1 MHPGGV
7 MTAEDL
13 PETVRRFLA
22 QCVSSPDELRIL
34 LTLIDSEGRWWDA
47 DTLAPHT
54 RLSPVNTRRVLDSFA
69 SRNLLDIRI
78 SDAVRYRLRP
88 GTRELQAGV
97 AAVAEAVR
105 RSPGAV
111 WTWAGGFAGAPRLQK
126 SGGDLIGIPVKDS

>member
-1 MHPGGV
+1 
-7 MTAEDL
+7 MTAEEL
-13 PETVRRFLA
+13 PEPVRTFLG

-34 LTLIDSEGRWWDA
+34 LALIDSDGRWWDA
-47 DTLAPHT
+47 NTLA
-54 RLSPVNTRRVLDSFA
+54 RQSQFSPMSTRRVLDSFA

-97 AAVAEAVR
+97 AAVAETLR

-111 WTWAGGFAGAPRLQK
+111 WTWAGRLTGAPGPRK
-126 SGGDLIGIPVKDS
+126 SGDDPIGAVVKGS